1 MTLFF
6 FSFFFFFNL
15 VLSDKKDTLQHTP
28 VKKPKVE
35 SVSYKVWLLLYLSQA
50 STHCM
55 SLNSMWG
62 STVMAAAKPSHRLL
76 SHPLLHSAVTV
87 CPE

>member
-6 FSFFFFFNL
+6 LFFFFNS

-35 SVSYKVWLLLYLSQA
+35 SVSYKVWFWLYLSQA
-50 STHCM
+50 SPRRVC
-55 SLNSMWG
+55 L
-62 STVMAAAKPSHRLL
+62 
-76 SHPLLHSAVTV
+76 AV
-87 CPE
+87 CGAGL